1 MQCLI
6 PVSAIDPSLLR
17 VDLSFE
23 TVEHLFLRIFF
34 YDHNFEIIFKRI
46 FFEIIFH
53 VRRLQSLKMLNL
65 NPFFRNPLSYE
76 FHMKILL
83 YFIILLICLIFKNCL
98 NNNFVRSERRGKVN
112 SQGEKRPVISLLKAC
127 KLLVTIARCISMNK

>member
-34 YDHNFEIIFKRI
+34 YDHNFEIIFKRV

-98 NNNFVRSERRGKVN
+98 NNRILFDRNE
-112 SQGEKRPVISLLKAC
+112 GEK
-127 KLLVTIARCISMNK
+127 

>member
-34 YDHNFEIIFKRI
+34 YDHNFEIIFKRV
-46 FFEIIFH
+46 FFEIID
-53 VRRLQSLKMLNL
+53 
-65 NPFFRNPLSYE
+65 
-76 FHMKILL
+76 
-83 YFIILLICLIFKNCL
+83 
-98 NNNFVRSERRGKVN
+98 
-112 SQGEKRPVISLLKAC
+112 A
-127 KLLVTIARCISMNK
+127 